1 MAYATATDVRSLVD
15 TSLTDP
21 QITNIIT
28 WVDEVIDMK
37 TDSGSLS
44 ATFKENLSA
53 SYAALKVMMR
63 DPNARSLGE
72 YSERRDVVL
81 KMLKDEVDS
90 LFNAANGGVS
100 MVATMES
107 IP

>member
-1 MAYATATDVRSLVD
+1 MYSVPTDVRSIVD
-15 TSLTDP
+15 TNLTDA

-28 WVDEVIDMK
+28 WVDAVIDMK
-37 TDSGSLS
+37 VDVGSLT
-44 ATFKENLSA
+44 AVYLENLS
-53 SYAALKVMMR
+53 STYAALRVMMK

-72 YSERRDVVL
+72 YSERRDVTL

-90 LFNAANGGVS
+90 LIKTANGGMSV
-100 MVATMES
+100 VATMEA